1 VIPRSV
7 KSAISTSLK
16 NTLPTGVFSAVS
28 LLGTEVNLY
37 RLHRRGVKKAQA
49 DKNRTGLK
57 LNIGCGPNS
66 KEGWINIDLSW
77 SAEMSLDMREP
88 LPFSDDSASI
98 IYSEHFFE
106 HLDYPNVAKMFLREC
121 FRVLE
126 LDGIFRLGVPDT
138 RPALFDY
145 AGVGD
150 GWWHDACKN
159 REFFRP
165 EWCVTI
171 LDHINYH
178 FRQCGEH
185 KYAYDFETIENVLEE
200 VGFVDVAKSE
210 FDAFLDTKSRELG
223 TLYDSARK
231 KDKLHI
237 PSAPDDM

>member
-37 RLHRRGVKKAQA
+37 RLHRRGVKRAQA
-49 DKNRTGLK
+49 YKNRTGLK
-57 LNIGCGPNS
+57 LNIGCGPNG
-66 KEGWINIDLSW
+66 KEGWIKYR
-77 SAEMSLDMREP
+77 SLMVSRNVSDKREP
-88 LPFSDDSASI
+88 LPFSDDPVSI
-98 IYSEHFFE
+98 IYSEHFFK
-106 HLDYPNVAKMFLREC
+106 HLDYPNVAKMFLQEC
-121 FRVLE
+121 FRVLG

-145 AGVGD
+145 EGVGD
-150 GWWHDACKN
+150 GWWRDACKN

-171 LDHINYH
+171 LDRINYH

-185 KYAYDFETIENVLEE
+185 KYAYDFETIENVLEKL
-200 VGFVDVAKSE
+200 V
-210 FDAFLDTKSRELG
+210 LWTSRNLN
-223 TLYDSARK
+223 L
-231 KDKLHI
+231 
-237 PSAPDDM
+237 APFSTQKAES